1 VATAALSVWSDIR
14 LSSRPSAG
22 KLSVAL
28 VVLGAVLLIVGTAA
42 RYLRNEVATRD
53 VFADHAVEALEVE
66 AVRFALEQEIVA
78 AVLSRSPQLRQAR
91 GEVRRV
97 IDEVMASPAFRTA
110 FRSATEELYRLYL
123 EDESANASL
132 KLRRLGAL
140 VEEASPD
147 LARQMPRELV
157 VELVALRES
166 RVHGE
171 VLATARG
178 LRVLGVVLPVLAA
191 LAFSA
196 AIAVARNR
204 ARAVMGVG
212 VAAVVCA
219 ALLAAALVT
228 LRAATLARI
237 DGEGALG
244 NHEVDAALGSVY
256 DVYMSDLYIW
266 ALVVAA
272 VGLVLLGAGVLLYR
286 RGQSRRSRYRR
297 GSAPLTTR

>member
-1 VATAALSVWSDIR
+1 M
-14 LSSRPSAG
+14 
-22 KLSVAL
+22 
-28 VVLGAVLLIVGTAA
+28 
-42 RYLRNEVATRD
+42 
-53 VFADHAVEALEVE
+53 
-66 AVRFALEQEIVA
+66 
-78 AVLSRSPQLRQAR
+78 
-91 GEVRRV
+91 

-147 LARQMPRELV
+147 LARQMPRKLV

-196 AIAVARNR
+196 AIGVARNR

-272 VGLVLLGAGVLLYR
+272 VGLVLLGAGVLLNR
-286 RGQSRRSRYRR
+286 RGQSRRSRYSR